1 MQEPKF
7 AASVSR
13 MIIRAGRILASI
25 IEQNNDE
32 FGMILPVSIAPYQV
46 CIVIV
51 DSKDDKQVEEANK
64 IYEELTQKGI
74 DVLLDNRDERVGVK
88 FKDMD
93 LIGIPFRITIGN
105 KIKDQEV
112 EFKKRSEKD
121 FEIIKLESVINV
133 IKQNM

>member
-1 MQEPKF
+1 M
-7 AASVSR
+7 VST
-13 MIIRAGRILASI
+13 
-25 IEQNNDE
+25 NDE
-32 FGMILPVSIAPYQV
+32 EQINA
-46 CIVIV
+46 
-51 DSKDDKQVEEANK
+51 ANK
-64 IYEELTQKGI
+64 LYETLKSNNIEVI
-74 DVLLDNRDERVGVK
+74 LDDRDERVGVK